1 MDERQGT
8 WATGEIRWRLDSMT
22 IGFGWRATMMIGFR
36 WMGVTAFRVGE
47 ASRPGKRAGAT
58 APAIRGLEALLSS
71 ADSENRASIGFR
83 KE

>member
-1 MDERQGT
+1 
-8 WATGEIRWRLDSMT
+8 
-22 IGFGWRATMMIGFR
+22 MMIGFR

>member
-1 MDERQGT
+1 M
-8 WATGEIRWRLDSMT
+8 LDSD
-22 IGFGWRATMMIGFR
+22 
-36 WMGVTAFRVGE
+36 VG
-47 ASRPGKRAGAT
+47 KCNCLLTAGAT